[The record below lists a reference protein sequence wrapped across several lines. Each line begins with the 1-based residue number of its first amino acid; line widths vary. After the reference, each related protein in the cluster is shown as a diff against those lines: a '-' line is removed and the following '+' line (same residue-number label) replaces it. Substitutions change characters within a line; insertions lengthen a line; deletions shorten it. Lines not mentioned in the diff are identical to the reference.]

1 MKLIE
6 LLFLFNPA
14 ILPSIKC
21 SANHHNEQNMKKLY
35 CFAALTLLSFSL
47 FTQTNDC
54 SLQEIPETYRNYM
67 IETGQFVQN
76 SASSRQGATRDI
88 ALNLILVVYDD
99 GPLVTPQLVQQKVD
113 SANVIYSPIGIRFQ
127 ICSIRYVDYPGYL
140 SFIPGYITWS
150 NEIENAVLQE
160 GYLPGYLNIIYGSG
174 DGPNATLPGI
184 YNGDRILMN
193 AGPNRVFTH
202 EIGHYFSLWHTHAFN
217 GYSTNIYT
225 LELVDGSNCETEG
238 DFICDTPAD
247 PGLYGRASAFPD
259 CQYTDTVS
267 TDANGDLYQ
276 PDVNNYMSAAPPG
289 CQIQFTQ
296 GQYDRMAYALYHE
309 RAVLKTG
316 QAGVT
321 MHEIPMKMCITDD
334 PVALSSDIPGGV
346 FSGNGVTGNFLTLYT
361 CRSGKSYNHLYSK
374 HYRRSCRNN
383 RSVLLHI
390 YVQHSAQVPSG
401 NHLPQKLKVCLR
413 NGFLLQAAELLRFT
427 FYIGRLRNRRK
438 PDRRR

>member
-1 MKLIE
+1 
-6 LLFLFNPA
+6 
-14 ILPSIKC
+14 
-21 SANHHNEQNMKKLY
+21 MKKLY

-247 PGLYGRASAFPD
+247 PGLHGRASAFPD

-346 FSGNGVTGNFLTLYT
+346 FSGNGVTGNFFDPALA
-361 CRSGKSYNHLYSK
+361 G
-374 HYRRSCRNN
+374 
-383 RSVLLHI
+383 
-390 YVQHSAQVPSG
+390 PG
-401 NHLPQKLKVCLR
+401 NHIITYTANTTEEVVETTDQFCAYHDTAFSSSTIWQSFTAEIEGLLT
-413 NGFLLQAAELLRFT
+413 GMAFSLQAAEASSVHYSILEGSGTGGNLIDEGDFTVETGEGFDWVRFNP
-427 FYIGRLRNRRK
+427 G
-438 PDRRR
+438 